1 MFKVYILLTYCSICM
16 SIDQSGSLYMYEL
29 LPIWIVVFVFLKA
42 RLISLLRISLYVRD
56 FSKTCFTPLLAGHVS
71 SLRDL
76 HTICWHVSSLRDLH
90 IICWHVSSL
99 RDLYIIHW
107 HVSSLRD
114 LPIIYWHVS
123 FVYILTIL
131 LLTRVACNDLPYFAR
146 LS

>member
-1 MFKVYILLTYCSICM
+1 M
-16 SIDQSGSLYMYEL
+16 SFDQSGSLYMYEL

-146 LS
+146 LSQLVHRFLCIIY

>member
-1 MFKVYILLTYCSICM
+1 M
-16 SIDQSGSLYMYEL
+16 SFDQSGSLYMYEL

-71 SLRDL
+71 SLRDF

-146 LS
+146 LSQLVHRFLCIIY